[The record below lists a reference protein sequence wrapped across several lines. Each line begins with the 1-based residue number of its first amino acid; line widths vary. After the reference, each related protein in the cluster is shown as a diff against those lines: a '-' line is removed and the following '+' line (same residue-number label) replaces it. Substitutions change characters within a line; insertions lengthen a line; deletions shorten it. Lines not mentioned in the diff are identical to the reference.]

1 MPIPSDPAKM
11 SFTAKKY
18 GDELVKE
25 FSALFLSGKPQKFYI
40 DLEFSFTDGV
50 CPLIYV
56 GTETKWVKHIKE
68 KKYVAGNCLYSDG
81 ILTVQIM
88 KNPGI
93 FKSQHIKAITVKYKT
108 AFKVV
113 EGTVAAAAEDSS
125 SSNGEADTISS
136 PDQLPPAAK
145 KIYDELIALTTQLEN
160 IPDVSAISDETQKRK
175 VLADIERMKELHLLL
190 EKELS

>member
-1 MPIPSDPAKM
+1 
-11 SFTAKKY
+11 
-18 GDELVKE
+18 
-25 FSALFLSGKPQKFYI
+25 
-40 DLEFSFTDGV
+40 
-50 CPLIYV
+50 
-56 GTETKWVKHIKE
+56 
-68 KKYVAGNCLYSDG
+68 
-81 ILTVQIM
+81 M

-93 FKSQHIKAITVKYKT
+93 FKSQHEKAINVKYKT

-145 KIYDELIALTTQLEN
+145 KIYDELTALLKQIEQM
-160 IPDVSAISDETQKRK
+160 PDVSAITDETQKRK
-175 VLADIERMKELHLLL
+175 AIADIARIQELHILL

>member
-1 MPIPSDPAKM
+1 MPIPSDPSKM

-25 FSALFLSGKPQKFYI
+25 FPALFLSGKPQKFYI

-50 CPLIYV
+50 YPLIYV

-68 KKYVAGNCLYSDG
+68 KKYVAGNCLYSEG

-93 FKSQHIKAITVKYKT
+93 FKSQHEKAINVKYKT

-145 KIYDELIALTTQLEN
+145 KIYDELTALLKQIEQM
-160 IPDVSAISDETQKRK
+160 PDVSAITDETQKRK
-175 VLADIERMKELHLLL
+175 AIADITRIQELHILL